1 VLYGTCNAGCTQ
13 IAILL
18 SGKLTYFI
26 GGSAEVGQ
34 IRAALVEIKYRY
46 RSVEGVGAAKA
57 VSRNCMAKFDKNS
70 AIGVGAVLGAA
81 FLGLIVYR
89 LVGGHDMGPPPP
101 SVVES
106 IVAST
111 RDVQVEI
118 SALGTLDGDQS
129 IVVSSEINGIVTSI
143 DFTDGQRL
151 AQGDMIISV
160 DSDSLKARQMQ
171 AQARVTLA
179 RANYDRAARL
189 RKQGSGTERA
199 LDEAL
204 NDLRSGEA
212 DLAAAKSDFDKAN
225 VVAPFAGL
233 IGLRQVSLGQYL
245 KAGDPIATL
254 ADVDHL
260 RIDFRVSETYLT
272 EISKDQSVS
281 VTFDA
286 LPGEV
291 FQGAITAID
300 PVIDV
305 SGRAINV
312 RAGLTNESGKL
323 RPGIF
328 GRVSIVTATH
338 HSVVLPE
345 SALVPQKTGE
355 KAVFVVVDEGDKGLH
370 AELRPIE
377 IGVRLAGEIE
387 VRSGLKEGERVVTA
401 GQLKIRPGDQILLR
415 EDKPAGAAA
424 AASDHAS

>member
-1 VLYGTCNAGCTQ
+1 
-13 IAILL
+13 
-18 SGKLTYFI
+18 
-26 GGSAEVGQ
+26 
-34 IRAALVEIKYRY
+34 
-46 RSVEGVGAAKA
+46 
-57 VSRNCMAKFDKNS
+57 MAKLNKNT
-70 AIGVGAVLGAA
+70 AIGVGAVAGVA
-81 FLGLIVYR
+81 FLGLVVWR

-101 SVVES
+101 PVIESVL
-106 IVAST
+106 AAK

-143 DFTDGQRL
+143 DFVDGQRL
-151 AQGDMIISV
+151 AQGDMIVSI
-160 DSDSLKARQMQ
+160 DSGSLKAHQMQ
-171 AQARVTLA
+171 AQARVTLT
-179 RANYDRAARL
+179 RANFDRAQRL

-204 NDLRSGEA
+204 NDLRSAEA
-212 DLAAAKSDFDKAN
+212 DLAAANADFDKAN
-225 VVAPFAGL
+225 IVAPFAGL

-272 EISKDQSVS
+272 EISKDQIVS

-286 LPGEV
+286 LPGET

-305 SGRAINV
+305 SGRAISV
-312 RAGLTNESGKL
+312 RAALTNESGKL

-328 GRVSIVTATH
+328 GRVNIVTATR

-355 KAVFVVVDEGDKGLH
+355 KAVFVVVDKGEAGLH

-377 IGVRLAGEIE
+377 IGERLAGEIE
-387 VRSGLKEGERVVTA
+387 VRSGVNAGERIVTA
-401 GQLKIRPGDQILLR
+401 GQLKVRPDDQVFLR
-415 EDKPAGAAA
+415 EEKPAATDVPASDD
-424 AASDHAS
+424 AASAHKG

>member
-1 VLYGTCNAGCTQ
+1 
-13 IAILL
+13 
-18 SGKLTYFI
+18 
-26 GGSAEVGQ
+26 
-34 IRAALVEIKYRY
+34 
-46 RSVEGVGAAKA
+46 
-57 VSRNCMAKFDKNS
+57 MAKLNKNTV
-70 AIGVGAVLGAA
+70 IGVAAVAGVA
-81 FLGLIVYR
+81 FAGLIIWR
-89 LVGGHDMGPPPP
+89 LAGGHDMGPPPP
-101 SVVES
+101 ATIESVLAE
-106 IVAST
+106 T

-151 AQGDMIISV
+151 AQGDMIVSV

-179 RANYDRAARL
+179 RANFDRAERL

-199 LDEAL
+199 LDVAL

-212 DLAAAKSDFDKAN
+212 DLAAAKADFDKAN
-225 VVAPFAGL
+225 IVAPFAGL
-233 IGLRQVSLGQYL
+233 IGLRKVSLGQYL

-272 EISKDQSVS
+272 EISKDQKVS

-286 LPGEV
+286 FPGEV
-291 FQGAITAID
+291 FTGVVSAID

-305 SGRAINV
+305 SGRAISV
-312 RAGLTNESGKL
+312 RATLSNESGKL

-355 KAVFVVVDEGDKGLH
+355 KGVFVVVDKGDEGLH
-370 AELRPIE
+370 AELRIIE

-387 VRSGLKEGERVVTA
+387 VRSGIKEGERIVTA
-401 GQLKIRPGDQILLR
+401 GQLKIRPGDQVVLR
-415 EDKPAGAAA
+415 QEKAAPAAPAADDSADKG
-424 AASDHAS
+424 